1 MRQDL
6 LFITDCI
13 LLDMNL
19 DKEDVAAGIMQHW
32 EYRVKWYG
40 EDEEKAKE
48 MVGMPAEV
56 IE

>member
-19 DKEDVAAGIMQHW
+19 